1 MKKTAKKTDSQP
13 LKVVEKPAEPVLV
26 KVEILVHRTKVGS
39 CICAKGAVLPLPKEQ
54 ADALVSAELAKI
66 IGI

>member
-1 MKKTAKKTDSQP
+1 MKKTAKKETENKP
-13 LKVVEKPAEPVLV
+13 LEVVADPVMV
-26 KVEILVHRTKVGS
+26 KVEILVNKTKVRS
-39 CICAKGAVLPLPKEQ
+39 IICAKGAVLPLPKEQ

>member
-1 MKKTAKKTDSQP
+1 MKKSTKKVSED
-13 LKVVEKPAEPVLV
+13 KNVAEPVMV
-26 KVEILVHRTKVGS
+26 TVEILVHKTKIRS
-39 CICAKGAVLPLPKEQ
+39 IICAKGAVLPLPKEQ

>member
-1 MKKTAKKTDSQP
+1 MKKTAKKETEKQP
-13 LKVVEKPAEPVLV
+13 LEVVADPVMLR
-26 KVEILVHRTKVGS
+26 VEITADRAKVGS
-39 CICAKGAVLPLPKEQ
+39 CTCAKGAVITITKER

>member
-1 MKKTAKKTDSQP
+1 MKKTAKKETENKP
-13 LKVVEKPAEPVLV
+13 LEVVADPVMV
-26 KVEILVHRTKVGS
+26 MVEILVNKTKVRS
-39 CICAKGAVLPLPKEQ
+39 IICAKGAVLPLPKEQ